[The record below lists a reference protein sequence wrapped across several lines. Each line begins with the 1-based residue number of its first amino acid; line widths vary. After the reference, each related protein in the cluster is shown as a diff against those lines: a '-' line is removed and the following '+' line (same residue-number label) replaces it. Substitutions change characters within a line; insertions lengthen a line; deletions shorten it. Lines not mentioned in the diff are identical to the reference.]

1 MRCGDTPFA
10 GASDANNGIT
20 GFVSNTNASLD
31 TNVLGVNYNGS
42 VVHSFYHPYKTLF
55 SDDVKRFSFKAI
67 NGNRFLYLFAKTV
80 IFKQREK
87 YAYGYKFN
95 EQRMRRQSILLP
107 VTAAGE
113 PDYPAMEQFMAH
125 LEWRKIRLWLD
136 SGRFSGQP
144 ITSA

>member
-31 TNVLGVNYNGS
+31 SNVLGVNYNGS
-42 VVHSFYHPYKTLF
+42 VVHSFYHPYKALF
-55 SDDVKRFSFKAI
+55 SDDVKRFSFRSTP
-67 NGNRFLYLFAKTV
+67 GNPYLYLFASTML
-80 IFKQREK
+80 FKQKEK

-95 EQRMRRQSILLP
+95 ERRMRRQSILLP
-107 VTAAGE
+107 VNVEGM
-113 PDYPAMEQFMAH
+113 PDYPAMEQFMTQ

-136 SGRFSGQP
+136 SKQLGR
-144 ITSA
+144 ILL